1 MDSSLSPLIESIPQK
16 QLRRRGTLILGSSTT
31 GKRKAIM
38 AYRNENNKKGILVQ
52 FLVDLPVDVMK
63 LERVTNL
70 AKEITS
76 FPH

>member
-1 MDSSLSPLIESIPQK
+1 M
-16 QLRRRGTLILGSSTT
+16 GSSTT